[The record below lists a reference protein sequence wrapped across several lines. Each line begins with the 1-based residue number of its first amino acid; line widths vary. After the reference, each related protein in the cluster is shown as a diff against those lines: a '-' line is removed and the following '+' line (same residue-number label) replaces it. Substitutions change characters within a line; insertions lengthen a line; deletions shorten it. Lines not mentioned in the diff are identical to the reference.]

1 MGARLEHL
9 TEKFLGIQEYSF
21 SDVTAS
27 FSTFIYSH
35 THRDTHRQTDR
46 HRSGDESQPLEWLDG
61 K

>member
-35 THRDTHRQTDR
+35 THRDTHRQTDIEAVMR
-46 HRSGDESQPLEWLDG
+46 VNHWSG
-61 K
+61 